1 MKYVP
6 MTDDEWA
13 KLLGDDYPNGLYYGF
28 YGQIE
33 QAVIARIESQGLV
46 TVPTMAVKPKDDAY
60 RVALIQRM
68 GTRIDIGEFMERHE
82 KQKGWFAFFF
92 LCALMVASAPI
103 CKAVH
108 DG

>member
-33 QAVIARIESQGLV
+33 QAVLARIAEQGLV
-46 TVPTMAVKPKDDAY
+46 IVPKEAE
-60 RVALIQRM
+60 RVALIEGLDYALGHITHIPVSHELLR
-68 GTRIDIGEFMERHE
+68 DIRAYLQG
-82 KQKGWFAFFF
+82 GA
-92 LCALMVASAPI
+92 
-103 CKAVH
+103 
-108 DG
+108 

>member
-33 QAVIARIESQGLV
+33 QAVLARIAEQGLV
-46 TVPTMAVKPKDDAY
+46 IVPKADAERVGILEDLMYAIKYDDL
-60 RVALIQRM
+60 RPVHLELLK
-68 GTRIDIGEFMERHE
+68 RIETYLQGGE
-82 KQKGWFAFFF
+82 
-92 LCALMVASAPI
+92 S
-103 CKAVH
+103 
-108 DG
+108 